1 MAMKASKR
9 IRTVPLT
16 AIVFF
21 ITGIFWII
29 ASLTSD
35 SSIHT
40 IGVGL
45 LSLAAGVLMVKG
57 LITGYG
63 WSFYT
68 ATSLYNLVLF
78 AYMAYASSLL
88 MDAGLVAQALVS
100 FACYIVAAVL
110 YLIIVLRAFF
120 KPTYLTAKPE

>member
-1 MAMKASKR
+1 MKGDKK
-9 IRTVPLT
+9 IRPIPLT
-16 AIVFF
+16 AIIFF
-21 ITGIFWII
+21 ITGVFWII
-29 ASLTSD
+29 ASLTSE

-45 LSLAAGVLMVKG
+45 LTLAAGVLMVKG
-57 LITGYG
+57 LSSGYG

-88 MDAGLVAQALVS
+88 MDVGLVAQALISLVG
-100 FACYIVAAVL
+100 YTIAAGI
-110 YLIIVLRAFF
+110 YLIIVLKAFY
-120 KPTYLTAKPE
+120 KPTYLTAKSE

>member
-1 MAMKASKR
+1 MKTDKR
-9 IRTVPLT
+9 IRPIPLT

-21 ITGIFWII
+21 ITGVFWIT
-29 ASLTSD
+29 ASLASE

-45 LSLAAGVLMVKG
+45 LSLAAGALMAKG
-57 LITGYG
+57 FYSGYG

-88 MDAGLVAQALVS
+88 IGVGLVAQGLVS
-100 FACYIVAAVL
+100 VVGYVAAAAI
-110 YLIIVLRAFF
+110 YLAIVLRAFY
-120 KPTYLTAKPE
+120 KPTYLTAKSN

>member
-1 MAMKASKR
+1 MKANKKATHIS
-9 IRTVPLT
+9 LT

-21 ITGIFWII
+21 VTGAFWII
-29 ASLTSD
+29 ASLTSE

-57 LITGYG
+57 LNSGYG

-100 FACYIVAAVL
+100 LVSYAVAAAI
-110 YLIIVLRAFF
+110 YLIIVLRAFY
-120 KPTYLTAKPE
+120 KPTYLTANQSN